1 MHGKQLSWAQMQ
13 AIVSLKRY
21 IFPFLIWFESNS
33 EFMQALK
40 DTNLKVEAQRLE
52 IRQLQMENAALWREI
67 PKAGKGWPQ
76 KNPPTVTKNDERIAL
91 HGHKFG
97 VMNELF
103 VDEAAFLV
111 EESGF
116 DLMDNTRY
124 TSPALIMQGVI
135 TELFEEVPGDLHGLM
150 KEHTHF
156 QDLVS
161 HPCWCSSR
169 FSLNAPTVPI

>member
-1 MHGKQLSWAQMQ
+1 
-13 AIVSLKRY
+13 
-21 IFPFLIWFESNS
+21 
-33 EFMQALK
+33 
-40 DTNLKVEAQRLE
+40 
-52 IRQLQMENAALWREI
+52 
-67 PKAGKGWPQ
+67 
-76 KNPPTVTKNDERIAL
+76 
-91 HGHKFG
+91 
-97 VMNELF
+97 MNELF

-156 QDLVS
+156 RDLVS
-161 HPCWCSSR
+161 HPC
-169 FSLNAPTVPI
+169 